1 MAKINLTDLEKQQ
14 VCTAYVK
21 LGFSGKEVGNMFG
34 ISQPQVS
41 VIIRKAGFE
50 GHSKNLT
57 NEQKEMRSK
66 IAIDYKMGVS
76 IEDIS
81 EKYIISRNTILQIAE
96 DLELVQ
102 TIIEDKLDDTEP
114 VKEPVEEIKENTTT
128 VAEDAAAIPQLVQD
142 QIIQTYMTFGFGMA
156 HTSELYNIMEYIID
170 EILST
175 RTGIP
180 RYSFYDHDRLNVDL
194 CKTVAEDAKTMP
206 VERLSSIYCIN
217 DNTVNFIVNKFGN
230 GLKLSS
236 EDYFV
241 PVNNPQYK
249 DATTFMPIPDLSD
262 EDKRGRLLEIAR
274 LLKFKDQEEKSE
286 EENVLEDI
294 DKSSIYP
301 DTMINQELNISDED
315 RKRWQYYRT
324 KEAVTKDCLSGN
336 IPPEDKEVSQI
347 INLYHNLGF
356 NVTETSLL
364 IGVSVDRVV
373 EVLTKRSINR
383 FEDVDIEELYI
394 GTNDFV
400 FKTLAHPF
408 SKKIALAKAR
418 IVDAYN
424 EELYKLYDKLADEFN
439 CPASAIHAIV
449 KEAMDKYPVAKD
461 ILS

>member
-41 VIIRKAGFE
+41 LIIRKAGFE
-50 GHSKNLT
+50 GHGKNLT
-57 NEQKEMRSK
+57 DEQQEMRSK

-81 EKYIISRNTILQIAE
+81 EKYIVSRNTILQIAE

-102 TIIEDKLDDTEP
+102 TIIEDKLDDGAEP
-114 VKEPVEEIKENTTT
+114 VKEPVEEVKENNTTT
-128 VAEDAAAIPQLVQD
+128 VAEDAAAVPQLVQD
-142 QIIQTYMTFGFGMA
+142 QIVQTYMTFGFGLKNI
-156 HTSELYNIMEYIID
+156 SELYNIKEYILD

-180 RYSFYDHDRLNVDL
+180 KYTFYDRDRLNADI

-206 VERLSSIYCIN
+206 IERLSSIYCIN
-217 DNTVNFIVNKFGN
+217 SNVVDFIVNKFGN

-241 PVNNPQYK
+241 PVNNLQLNNLQYHYK
-249 DATTFMPIPDLSD
+249 DAATFMPVPDLSY
-262 EDKRGRLLEIAR
+262 EDKRGRLLEIAQ
-274 LLKFKDQEEKSE
+274 LLKFKDQEKSD
-286 EENVLEDI
+286 ENVLEDI
-294 DKSSIYP
+294 DKSSVYP
-301 DTMINQELNISDED
+301 DTMINQELDSFNEYN
-315 RKRWQYYRT
+315 RL
-324 KEAVTKDCLSGN
+324 KDFLSGN
-336 IPPEDKEVSQI
+336 IPPENKEVSQI

-364 IGVSVDRVV
+364 LGISVDRVV
-373 EVLTKRSINR
+373 EVLTKRSINK
-383 FEDVDIEELYI
+383 FEDVDIEKLYI
-394 GTNDFV
+394 GTNDFA
-400 FKTLAHPF
+400 FKPLTHSF
-408 SKKIALAKAR
+408 SKKKALAKAR
-418 IVDAYN
+418 IVNAYN

-449 KEAMDKYPVAKD
+449 KEAMDKCPVAKD